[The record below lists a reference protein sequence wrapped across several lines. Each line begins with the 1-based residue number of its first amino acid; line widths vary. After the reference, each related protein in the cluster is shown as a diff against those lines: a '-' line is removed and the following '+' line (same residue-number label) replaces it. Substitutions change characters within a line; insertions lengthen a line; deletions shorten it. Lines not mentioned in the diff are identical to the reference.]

1 MTDTREK
8 VGIFQ
13 QDKTKVWT
21 ALLKISYTCF
31 ITSPEDTCQ
40 GLHSCSTDSKR
51 YLQGDVPHLPL
62 VQIQI
67 KWYRYH
73 TRKKKKVTFF
83 FLFFFFSFWCAGSII
98 SFLVLE
104 TLIKESQFS
113 WMSYKHVYLIGFQ
126 REIKLRFLMRQM
138 VVGEQGRRM
147 NVYVFTVYV
156 SISVPQLYAS
166 CIFLSVH

>member
-1 MTDTREK
+1 MSFKADVMAFRSQQAEKRKLKTANKILKDISQLKDDKKVTDTREK

-67 KWYRYH
+67 K
-73 TRKKKKVTFF
+73 
-83 FLFFFFSFWCAGSII
+83 
-98 SFLVLE
+98 
-104 TLIKESQFS
+104 
-113 WMSYKHVYLIGFQ
+113 
-126 REIKLRFLMRQM
+126 
-138 VVGEQGRRM
+138 
-147 NVYVFTVYV
+147 
-156 SISVPQLYAS
+156 
-166 CIFLSVH
+166 